1 MAVSELSFGFALGAA
16 LLAVWLALRFP
27 HYGPRTIKS
36 GLGLLACACAA
47 ALLDATLT
55 TKVQSLAGPGV
66 ALFCVDLPMLVFTF
80 WTASQLV
87 RLYVTLPSSFG
98 R

>member
-1 MAVSELSFGFALGAA
+1 MAVSQLSFGFALGAA
-16 LLAVWLALRFP
+16 MLAVWLALRYP
-27 HYGPRTIKS
+27 HYGPRTVKS

-55 TKVQSLAGPGV
+55 AKVQSLAGPGV
-66 ALFCVDLPMLVFTF
+66 ALFCVDLPLLVFAF

-87 RLYVTLPSSFG
+87 RLYVTQPTP
-98 R
+98 